1 VTVLSELK
9 TINGGNPVASGLVFT
24 SNEVSW
30 FNVAKSRFGSMRKQE
45 YDRWLERRR
54 GAEELAFWEPV
65 GAFELKESEK
75 SIEF

>member
-1 VTVLSELK
+1 
-9 TINGGNPVASGLVFT
+9 
-24 SNEVSW
+24 
-30 FNVAKSRFGSMRKQE
+30 MRKQE